1 MPNSIPA
8 TNVDGQEPE
17 AETKKPESSQ
27 QGNPDTGQEQG
38 SKPQMSREDLEAELA
53 KVRKES
59 AAHRIERNKARAAL
73 EENRKSNSTD
83 SDRLAALEKELAESK
98 IQAARA
104 QVAKETGLPEHL
116 IIGDNAEEMNEHA
129 SSMQEHIDKL
139 VEAAVAEKLGATP
152 PMPVVRGEAAGGQP
166 ESDEDWL
173 RKAFLKK

>member
-1 MPNSIPA
+1 MPKSIPA

-17 AETKKPESSQ
+17 AETKQPESSQ
-27 QGNPDTGQEQG
+27 QGNPDTGQEQD

-104 QVAKETGLPEHL
+104 QVAKETGLPENL
-116 IIGDNAEEMNEHA
+116 ITGDNADEMAEHA
-129 SSMQEHIDKL
+129 SSIQEHIDKL
-139 VEAAVAEKLGATP
+139 VEAAVTEKLGANP

-166 ESDEDWL
+166 QSDEDWL
-173 RKAFLKK
+173 RKAFLSK